1 MVNDKY
7 LSSGK
12 VEPVEM
18 LPGVN
23 RRTLVTTDEM
33 MLVEFTIDKGAIVPL
48 HRHPHHQ
55 VGYVISGELEMTI
68 DNDVRVCRPGDTYA
82 ITGNDDHCALAI
94 TDCVVVDVFSPP
106 REDYR

>member
-1 MVNDKY
+1 MGNDKY
-7 LSSGK
+7 ISSDM

-18 LPGVN
+18 LPGVK
-23 RRTLVTTDEM
+23 RRTLATTDEM
-33 MLVEFTIDKGAIVPL
+33 MLVEFTIDKDAVVPL

-68 DNDVRVCRPGDTYA
+68 DNDVKVCKPGHTYA
-82 ITGNDDHCALAI
+82 IAGNDDHSALAI
-94 TDCVVVDVFSPP
+94 TDCVVVDIFSPP